1 MTTGLDHQT
10 EEHEQPLSRVPAPS
24 NTTEG
29 STVELEIRRVEF
41 NVYFDGTWNS
51 KFNSNWYNDSNW
63 YQSDRYSV
71 DGKIYDHND
80 SSVEEKYRGMYK
92 ADETSFARA
101 PTGVDQMNRAAR
113 TDDPYIIPLYVDG
126 SGTTTPSDN
135 PYALDNVNHYQG
147 SEASMQSDSAFGSGL
162 GRGGTGVYAKLEK
175 MCEQVQNKLKA
186 VGMATKV
193 PIHIVMFDVY
203 GFSRGAATARM
214 FVHRVIKEKHGELL
228 KDYKLDL
235 TKHTV
240 MVRFVGLFDTVSSI
254 GTNHTND
261 VEGDKQGLVFAKGK
275 ITSKI
280 VHLVA
285 GHEFRQKFSVTSI
298 QQAVAR
304 GYGLEVVLPGNHTDI
319 GDGKD
324 TKKKY
329 NEDTK
334 EYEFVGNVDEKTIL
348 QHKSWSFSN
357 MMTTPARIVL
367 GMVGDAIDDQN
378 KMIANMNKASLETA
392 MQILLNQ
399 GWFVNKAKTEQAA
412 EQKEI
417 WIREASPYK
426 MLEVSRTLNVGYP
439 KVPTW
444 IMLDLI
450 KEAGAYRFED
460 NLLIKYAIST
470 TQDNYLEN
478 FYADMQQQVLAR
490 WKANSKDYISGNI
503 VNNSQHTLPYITVSD
518 PNLQSILFNKYL
530 QWPSD
535 VTQSISEQVVSVS
548 LPRINPKTNQFYR
561 TVISG

>member
-1 MTTGLDHQT
+1 MTSSSD
-10 EEHEQPLSRVPAPS
+10 EQEKPLNKTPAPS

-29 STVELEIRRVEF
+29 SKVELEIRRVEF

-51 KFNSNWYNDSNW
+51 KFNSNWYNDNNW
-63 YQSDRYSV
+63 YQSDRYSI
-71 DGKIYDHND
+71 DGKVYDHDD
-80 SSVEEKYRGMYK
+80 SSIEEKYRGMYK

-113 TDDPYIIPLYVDG
+113 TNDPYIIPLYVDG
-126 SGTTTPSDN
+126 SGTETPSDD
-135 PYALDNVNHYQG
+135 PYALDNVNDYKG
-147 SEASMQSDSAFGSGL
+147 SAATMQSDSTFGG
-162 GRGGTGVYAKLEK
+162 GFGKGGTGVYAKLEK

-186 VGMATKV
+186 VKDKSKV

-203 GFSRGAATARM
+203 GFSRGSATARM
-214 FVHRVIKEKHGELL
+214 FVHRVIEERNKELL
-228 KDYKLDL
+228 TDYGLDL
-235 TKHTV
+235 TEYTV

-261 VEGDKQGLVFAKGK
+261 VAGDKQGLAFAKGK

-298 QQAVAR
+298 QQAVTR

-324 TKKKY
+324 TNKKY
-329 NEDTK
+329 NRETK
-334 EYEFVGNVDEKTIL
+334 EYEFAGNIDRKTIL

-357 MMTTPARIVL
+357 MLTTPAKAGL
-367 GMVGDAIDDQN
+367 GLISNAVDDQN
-378 KMIANMNKASLETA
+378 EMIAAMNKASLEET
-392 MQILLNQ
+392 MQILIEQ
-399 GWFVNKAKTEQAA
+399 GWFANKAKTEQTA
-412 EQKEI
+412 EQTEI
-417 WIREASPYK
+417 WIEKDSPFK
-426 MLEVSRTLNVGYP
+426 MLNVNRTLNVGYP

-460 NLLIKYAIST
+460 NLLKKYAIST
-470 TQDNYLEN
+470 TQDNYLEQ
-478 FYADMQQQVLAR
+478 FYADMQPQVMTR

-503 VNNSQHTLPYITVSD
+503 TNNSQHTLPYVTVNS
-518 PNLQSILFNKYL
+518 PNLQKILLNKYL
-530 QWPSD
+530 QWSSK
-535 VTQSISEQVVSVS
+535 VEQSTGEQVVPVG
-548 LPRINPKTNQFYR
+548 LPRINPATNQFYR

>member
-1 MTTGLDHQT
+1 MTSSSD
-10 EEHEQPLSRVPAPS
+10 EQEMPLNKTPAPS
-24 NTTEG
+24 NKTEG
-29 STVELEIRRVEF
+29 SKVELEIRRVEF

-63 YQSDRYSV
+63 YQSDRYSI
-71 DGKIYDHND
+71 DGKIYDHDD
-80 SSVEEKYRGMYK
+80 SSIEEKYQKMYK

-113 TDDPYIIPLYVDG
+113 TNDPYIIPLYVDG
-126 SGTTTPSDN
+126 SGTETPSDD
-135 PYALDNVNHYQG
+135 PYALDNVNDYKG
-147 SEASMQSDSAFGSGL
+147 SEAAMQSDSAFGSGL

-186 VGMATKV
+186 VSMATDI

-214 FVHRVIKEKHGELL
+214 FVHRVIKERNKELL
-228 KDYKLDL
+228 TDYGLDL
-235 TKHTV
+235 TKYTV

-261 VEGDKQGLVFAKGK
+261 VEGDKQGLAFAKGK

-324 TKKKY
+324 TNKKY
-329 NEDTK
+329 NRETK
-334 EYEFVGNVDEKTIL
+334 EYELAGNVDEKTIL

-357 MMTTPARIVL
+357 MLTTPARAVL
-367 GMVGDAIDDQN
+367 GMAGDAIDDQN
-378 KMIANMNKASLETA
+378 EMIDAMNQASLETA
-392 MQILLNQ
+392 MQILIKQ
-399 GWFVNKAKTEQAA
+399 GWFVNKAKTEQSTK
-412 EQKEI
+412 QKEI
-417 WIREASPYK
+417 WIKEDSPYK
-426 MLEVSRTLNVGYP
+426 MLEVNRTLNVGYP
-439 KVPTW
+439 RVPTW

-450 KEAGAYRFED
+450 KEAGAYRFE
-460 NLLIKYAIST
+460 NNVLKKYAIST
-470 TQDNYLEN
+470 TQDNYLEQ
-478 FYADMQQQVLAR
+478 FYADMQPQVMAR
-490 WKANSKDYISGNI
+490 WKANSKDYISDHI
-503 VNNSQHTLPYITVSD
+503 INNSQHLLPYVTVSS
-518 PNLQSILFNKYL
+518 PNLQKILFNKYL
-530 QWPSD
+530 QWPSK
-535 VTQSISEQVVSVS
+535 VTQSVSEQVVSVS
-548 LPRINPKTNQFYR
+548 LPRINPATNQFYR

>member
-1 MTTGLDHQT
+1 MTSSSD
-10 EEHEQPLSRVPAPS
+10 EQEKPLNKTPAPS

-29 STVELEIRRVEF
+29 SKVELEIRRVEF

-63 YQSDRYSV
+63 YQSDRYSI
-71 DGKIYDHND
+71 DGKVYDHDD
-80 SSVEEKYRGMYK
+80 SSIEEKYRGMYK

-113 TDDPYIIPLYVDG
+113 TNDPYIIPLYVDG
-126 SGTTTPSDN
+126 SGTETPSDD
-135 PYALDNVNHYQG
+135 PYALDNVNDYKG
-147 SEASMQSDSAFGSGL
+147 SEAAMQSDSAFGSGL

-186 VGMATKV
+186 VSMATDI

-214 FVHRVIKEKHGELL
+214 FVHRVIKERNKELL
-228 KDYKLDL
+228 TDYGLDL
-235 TKHTV
+235 TEYTV

-261 VEGDKQGLVFAKGK
+261 VEGDKQGLTFAKGK

-298 QQAVAR
+298 QQAVTR

-319 GDGKD
+319 GDGKS

-334 EYEFVGNVDEKTIL
+334 EYEFAGNVDRKTIL

-357 MMTTPARIVL
+357 MLTTPARAVL
-367 GMVGDAIDDQN
+367 GMAGDAIDDQN
-378 KMIANMNKASLETA
+378 EMINDMNQASLDQT
-392 MQILLNQ
+392 MQILVKQ

-412 EQKEI
+412 GQKEI
-417 WIREASPYK
+417 WIEKDSPYK
-426 MLEVSRTLNVGYP
+426 MLNVNRTLNVGYP

-460 NLLIKYAIST
+460 NLLKKYAIST
-470 TQDNYLEN
+470 TQDSYLEK
-478 FYADMQQQVLAR
+478 FYADMQPQVMAR

-503 VNNSQHTLPYITVSD
+503 ANNSQHTLPYVTVNN
-518 PNLQSILFNKYL
+518 PNLQTILLNKYL
-530 QWPSD
+530 QWPSE
-535 VTQSISEQVVSVS
+535 VTQSVSEQVVSVS

-561 TVISG
+561 AVISG

>member
-1 MTTGLDHQT
+1 MISSSDDQ
-10 EEHEQPLSRVPAPS
+10 EKPLNKIPAPS

-63 YQSDRYSV
+63 YQSDRYSI
-71 DGKIYDHND
+71 DGKIYDHDD
-80 SSVEEKYRGMYK
+80 SSIEEKYREVYK

-113 TDDPYIIPLYVDG
+113 TNDPYIIPVYVDG
-126 SGTTTPSDN
+126 SGTETPKDD
-135 PYALDNVNHYQG
+135 PYALDDVNDYKG
-147 SEASMQSDSAFGSGL
+147 SEAAMKSDSAFGSGL
-162 GRGGTGVYAKLEK
+162 GRGDTGVYAKLEK
-175 MCEQVQNKLKA
+175 MCEQVQDKLEA
-186 VGMATKV
+186 VKKKSKV

-214 FVHRVIKEKHGELL
+214 FVHRVIKERNKELL
-228 KDYKLDL
+228 TDYGLDL
-235 TKHTV
+235 TEYTV

-261 VEGDKQGLVFAKGK
+261 VEGDKQGLAFAKGK

-319 GDGKD
+319 GDGKN

-329 NEDTK
+329 NEKTK
-334 EYEFVGNVDEKTIL
+334 EYEFAGNVDKKTII
-348 QHKSWSFSN
+348 QRKSWSISN
-357 MMTTPARIVL
+357 MVTTPARAIL
-367 GMVGDAIDDQN
+367 GVIGDAIEDQN
-378 KMIANMNKASLETA
+378 EMIDAMNQASLETA
-392 MQILLNQ
+392 MQILIKQ
-399 GWFVNKAKTEQAA
+399 GWFVNTKKTEKTA
-412 EQKEI
+412 EKTEI
-417 WIREASPYK
+417 LIEEDSPYK
-426 MLEVSRTLNVGYP
+426 MLNVNRALTVGYP
-439 KVPTW
+439 KIPTW

-450 KEAGAYRFED
+450 KEAGAYRFND
-460 NLLIKYAIST
+460 NILKKYAIST
-470 TQDNYLEN
+470 TKDDYLKQ
-478 FYADMQQQVLAR
+478 FYEDMQPQVMTR
-490 WKANSKDYISGNI
+490 WKANSKDYISDHI
-503 VNNSQHTLPYITVSD
+503 INNSQHLLPYVTVSS
-518 PNLQSILFNKYL
+518 PKLQKILFNKYL
-530 QWPSD
+530 QWPSE
-535 VTQSISEQVVSVS
+535 VTQKTSEQVVSVS

-561 TVISG
+561 AVISG

>member
-1 MTTGLDHQT
+1 MTSSSD
-10 EEHEQPLSRVPAPS
+10 EQEKPLNKTPAPS

-29 STVELEIRRVEF
+29 SKVELEIRRVEF

-63 YQSDRYSV
+63 YQSDRYSI
-71 DGKIYDHND
+71 DGKAYDHDD
-80 SSVEEKYRGMYK
+80 SSIEEKYRGMYK

-113 TDDPYIIPLYVDG
+113 TNDPYIIPLYVDG
-126 SGTTTPSDN
+126 SGTETPSDD
-135 PYALDNVNHYQG
+135 PYALDNVNDYKG
-147 SEASMQSDSAFGSGL
+147 SEAAMQSDSAFGSGL

-186 VGMATKV
+186 VSKATDI

-214 FVHRVIKEKHGELL
+214 FVHRVIKEKNKELL
-228 KDYKLDL
+228 TDYGLDL
-235 TKHTV
+235 TKYTV

-261 VEGDKQGLVFAKGK
+261 VEGDKQGLAFAKGK

-298 QQAVAR
+298 QQAVTR

-319 GDGKD
+319 GDGKS

-334 EYEFVGNVDEKTIL
+334 EYEFAGNVDEKTIL

-357 MMTTPARIVL
+357 MLTTPARAVL
-367 GMVGDAIDDQN
+367 GMAGDAIDDQN
-378 KMIANMNKASLETA
+378 EMINDMNQASLEKT
-392 MQILLNQ
+392 MQILIEQ
-399 GWFVNKAKTEQAA
+399 GWFVNRAKTEQSP

-417 WIREASPYK
+417 WIEKDSPYK
-426 MLEVSRTLNVGYP
+426 MLNVSRTLNVGYP

-450 KEAGAYRFED
+450 KEAGAYRFQD
-460 NLLIKYAIST
+460 NLLKKYAIST
-470 TQDNYLEN
+470 TKDNYLEQ
-478 FYADMQQQVLAR
+478 FYADMQLQVMAR

-503 VNNSQHTLPYITVSD
+503 ANNSQHTLPYVTVNN
-518 PNLQSILFNKYL
+518 PNLQKILLNKYL
-530 QWPSD
+530 QWPSE
-535 VTQSISEQVVSVS
+535 VTQSVSEQVVSVS
-548 LPRINPKTNQFYR
+548 LPRINPATNQFYR

>member
-1 MTTGLDHQT
+1 MTSSSD
-10 EEHEQPLSRVPAPS
+10 EQEMPLNKTPAPS
-24 NTTEG
+24 NKTEG
-29 STVELEIRRVEF
+29 SKVELEIRRVEF

-63 YQSDRYSV
+63 YQSDRYSI
-71 DGKIYDHND
+71 DGKAYDHHD
-80 SSVEEKYRGMYK
+80 SSIEENYRGMYK

-113 TDDPYIIPLYVDG
+113 TNDPYIIPLYVDG
-126 SGTTTPSDN
+126 SGTETPSDD
-135 PYALDNVNHYQG
+135 PYALDNVNDYKG
-147 SEASMQSDSAFGSGL
+147 SEATMQSDSAFGSGL

-186 VGMATKV
+186 VSKATDI

-214 FVHRVIKEKHGELL
+214 FVYRVIKERNKELL
-228 KDYKLDL
+228 TDYGLDL
-235 TKHTV
+235 TKYTV

-261 VEGDKQGLVFAKGK
+261 VEGDKQGLAFAKGK

-324 TKKKY
+324 TNKKY
-329 NEDTK
+329 NRETK
-334 EYEFVGNVDEKTIL
+334 EYEFAGNVDEKTIL

-357 MMTTPARIVL
+357 MLTTPARAVL
-367 GMVGDAIDDQN
+367 GMAGGAIDDQN
-378 KMIANMNKASLETA
+378 EMIDAMNQASLETT
-392 MQILLNQ
+392 MQILIKQ
-399 GWFVNKAKTEQAA
+399 GWFVNKAKTKQST

-417 WIREASPYK
+417 WIKEDSPYK
-426 MLEVSRTLNVGYP
+426 MLEVNRTLNVGYP
-439 KVPTW
+439 RVPTW

-450 KEAGAYRFED
+450 KEAGAYRFEN
-460 NLLIKYAIST
+460 NLLKKYAIST
-470 TQDNYLEN
+470 TKDNYLEQ
-478 FYADMQQQVLAR
+478 FYADMQPQVMAL
-490 WKANSKDYISGNI
+490 WKANSKDYISGRI
-503 VNNSQHTLPYITVSD
+503 INNGQHTLPYVTVNN
-518 PNLQSILFNKYL
+518 PNLQKVLFNKYL
-530 QWPSD
+530 QWPSK
-535 VTQSISEQVVSVS
+535 VTQSVSEQVVSVS
-548 LPRINPKTNQFYR
+548 LPRINPATNQFYR

>member
-1 MTTGLDHQT
+1 MTSSSD
-10 EEHEQPLSRVPAPS
+10 EQEKPLNKIPAPS

-63 YQSDRYSV
+63 YQSDRYSI
-71 DGKIYDHND
+71 DGKAYDHDD
-80 SSVEEKYRGMYK
+80 SSIEEKYRGMYK

-113 TDDPYIIPLYVDG
+113 TNDPYIIPLYVDG
-126 SGTTTPSDN
+126 SGTETPKDD
-135 PYALDNVNHYQG
+135 PYALDNVNDYKG
-147 SEASMQSDSAFGSGL
+147 SEAAMQSDSAFGSGL

-186 VGMATKV
+186 VSKATKV
-193 PIHIVMFDVY
+193 PIYIVMFDVY

-214 FVHRVIKEKHGELL
+214 FVHRIIKEKNKELL
-228 KDYKLDL
+228 TDYGLDL
-235 TKHTV
+235 TEYTV

-254 GTNHTND
+254 GTSHTND
-261 VEGDKQGLVFAKGK
+261 VEGDKQSLAFAKGK

-298 QQAVAR
+298 QQAVTR

-319 GDGKD
+319 GDGKS

-334 EYEFVGNVDEKTIL
+334 EYEFAGNVDRKTIL

-357 MMTTPARIVL
+357 MLTTPARAVL
-367 GMVGDAIDDQN
+367 GMAGDAIDDQN
-378 KMIANMNKASLETA
+378 EMINDMNQASLDQT
-392 MQILLNQ
+392 MQILVKQ

-412 EQKEI
+412 GQKEI
-417 WIREASPYK
+417 WIEKDSPYK
-426 MLEVSRTLNVGYP
+426 MLNVNRTLNVGYP

-460 NLLIKYAIST
+460 NLLKKYAIST
-470 TQDNYLEN
+470 TKDNYLEQ
-478 FYADMQQQVLAR
+478 FYADMQPQVMAR

-503 VNNSQHTLPYITVSD
+503 ANNSQHTLPYVTVNN
-518 PNLQSILFNKYL
+518 PNLQTILLNKYL
-530 QWPSD
+530 QWPSE
-535 VTQSISEQVVSVS
+535 VTQSVSEQVVSVS

-561 TVISG
+561 AVISG

>member
-1 MTTGLDHQT
+1 MTSSSD
-10 EEHEQPLSRVPAPS
+10 EQEMPLNKTPAPS
-24 NTTEG
+24 NKTEG
-29 STVELEIRRVEF
+29 SKVELEIRRVEF

-63 YQSDRYSV
+63 YQSDRYSI
-71 DGKIYDHND
+71 DGKIYDHDD
-80 SSVEEKYRGMYK
+80 SSIEEKYQKMYK

-113 TDDPYIIPLYVDG
+113 TNDPYIIPLYVDG
-126 SGTTTPSDN
+126 SGTETPSDD
-135 PYALDNVNHYQG
+135 PYALDNVNDYKG
-147 SEASMQSDSAFGSGL
+147 SEAAMQSDSAFGSGL

-186 VGMATKV
+186 VSMATDI

-214 FVHRVIKEKHGELL
+214 FVHRVIKERNKELL
-228 KDYKLDL
+228 TDYGLDL
-235 TKHTV
+235 TKYTV

-261 VEGDKQGLVFAKGK
+261 VEGDKQGLAFAKGK

-324 TKKKY
+324 TNKKY
-329 NEDTK
+329 NRETK
-334 EYEFVGNVDEKTIL
+334 EYELAGNVDEKTIL

-357 MMTTPARIVL
+357 MLTTPARAVL
-367 GMVGDAIDDQN
+367 GMAGDAIDDQN
-378 KMIANMNKASLETA
+378 EMIDAMNQASLETA
-392 MQILLNQ
+392 MQILIKQ
-399 GWFVNKAKTEQAA
+399 GWFVNKAKTEQSTK
-412 EQKEI
+412 QKEI
-417 WIREASPYK
+417 WIKEDSPYK
-426 MLEVSRTLNVGYP
+426 MLEVNRTLNVGYP
-439 KVPTW
+439 RVPTW

-450 KEAGAYRFED
+450 KEAGAYRFEN
-460 NLLIKYAIST
+460 NLLKKYAIST
-470 TQDNYLEN
+470 TQDNYLEQ
-478 FYADMQQQVLAR
+478 FYADMQPQVMAR
-490 WKANSKDYISGNI
+490 WKANSKDYISGSI
-503 VNNSQHTLPYITVSD
+503 INNGLHTLPYVTVNN
-518 PNLQSILFNKYL
+518 PNLQKVLFNKYL
-530 QWPSD
+530 QWPSK
-535 VTQSISEQVVSVS
+535 VTQSVSEQVVSVS
-548 LPRINPKTNQFYR
+548 LPRINPATNQFYR